1 MAIHRIVT
9 EYGPW
14 RTVGNSKR
22 FGNLGL
28 ESVRLRVLS
37 GAPDALRGGILDGM
51 CVLGDVHRVRLG
63 GMFTEYGS
71 TLNLFFCWRKRT
83 QQYAPTV
90 LRDISTNASF
100 SQVRSTVCGRFPGG
114 LPPPR
119 PPATMA

>member
-1 MAIHRIVT
+1 MHILARIVT

-71 TLNLFFCWRKRT
+71 TLNLIFFRRKRT

-90 LRDISTNASF
+90 LRDILNLCSSSKF
-100 SQVRSTVCGRFPGG
+100 SQVLPRFP
-114 LPPPR
+114 L
-119 PPATMA
+119 

>member
-1 MAIHRIVT
+1 MSVAGSGLARDPNTFEAPGPPSRIVT

-71 TLNLFFCWRKRT
+71 TLNLIFFGEREHNST
-83 QQYAPTV
+83 HQQYSVTI
-90 LRDISTNASF
+90 LR
-100 SQVRSTVCGRFPGG
+100 
-114 LPPPR
+114 
-119 PPATMA
+119 